1 MNIIIIFS
9 YLISFF
15 YIARKLEHMSLKV
28 IVCVTT
34 DLVTDQRVNK
44 VCTSLHN
51 NGFEI
56 LLVGRKMKKSLLLSP
71 RKYKTYRFNLLFE
84 KGALF
89 YATYNLRLFFFLL
102 FRKADVF
109 LANDLDTLLAVY
121 LAAKIK
127 GVKIAYDNHEYF
139 TGVPELIKRPFVRG
153 IWKGIEKWI
162 FPKLKYIYTDNDSKK
177 KLFEDEYKRPV
188 KVVKNVPVYDPVIK
202 KIDVDINIPSNKKV
216 LIYQGSG
223 INVDRGAEELT
234 EAMRYLD
241 DSYLLLFVGSGDV
254 IEILKEKVEKYK
266 LESKVIFTGK
276 VPFEVLQ
283 EYTRRAHLGFTLDKP
298 ISENYIFSL
307 PNKLFDYVHAGI
319 PVVASRLVEIERMIN
334 KYKIG
339 TFIDS
344 HDPQHIA
351 DKIVL
356 IFSNPDLMS
365 EWKKN
370 LPLASKE
377 VNWQNEEKTLLSI
390 YREIENEIVKK

>member
-1 MNIIIIFS
+1 
-9 YLISFF
+9 
-15 YIARKLEHMSLKV
+15 MSLRI

-56 LLVGRKMKKSLLLSP
+56 LLVGRQMKKSLSLSK
-71 RKYKTYRFNLLFE
+71 RIYATHRFNLFFE
-84 KGALF
+84 KGPLF
-89 YATYNLRLFFFLL
+89 YATYNIRLFFFLL
-102 FRKADVF
+102 FKKADIF

-127 GVKIAYDNHEYF
+127 GVKIAYDNHEYY
-139 TGVPELIKRPFVRG
+139 TGVPELIRRPFVRG
-153 IWKGIEKWI
+153 IWKSIERWI
-162 FPKLKYIYTDNDSKK
+162 FPKLKYVYTDNDSKK
-177 KLFEDEYKRPV
+177 KLFEDEYKIPV
-188 KVVKNVPVYDPVIK
+188 RVVKNVPIYNPEVKRIEVEIKLPSDK
-202 KIDVDINIPSNKKV
+202 KI

-241 DSYLLLFVGSGDV
+241 ETYLLLFVGSGDV
-254 IEILKEKVEKYK
+254 IDILKEKVAKYK
-266 LESKVIFTGK
+266 LENKVLFTGK
-276 VPFEVLQ
+276 VPLEILQ

-319 PVVASRLVEIERMIN
+319 PVLASRLVEIERMID

-339 TFIDS
+339 TFIET
-344 HDPQHIA
+344 HDPKHIA
-351 DKIVL
+351 EKISF
-356 IFSNPDLMS
+356 IFSSPELLN
-365 EWKKN
+365 EWKNN
-370 LPLASKE
+370 LPQASKE

-390 YREIENEIVKK
+390 YNEIAQEIAKE